1 MIHRNGFPQLLSAGI
16 ICLLVGGTL
25 AAKAVFLV
33 DNDLERKTELNSE
46 NWYLDASSARAAT
59 GGIEKLA
66 YNYIHRLTQLPDR
79 KAWCGSA
86 QEISLVL
93 AKAKSLR
100 SIEVNNLT
108 QGKADIIVKLPQ
120 LPSDQPA
127 PKPSK
132 NLHLYVNPAAESNN
146 SPENW
151 CISAG
156 K

>member
-1 MIHRNGFPQLLSAGI
+1 MIHTHGFSQWLSAGI
-16 ICLLVGGTL
+16 VCLLVGGTL

-33 DNDLERKTELNSE
+33 DNELEHKSELIGE
-46 NWYLDASSARAAT
+46 NWHLDPHSAQAAAE
-59 GGIEKLA
+59 GIEKLA
-66 YNYIHRLTQLPDR
+66 YNYIDRLTQLPDR

-93 AKAKSLR
+93 AKAKNLHL
-100 SIEVNNLT
+100 IELNNLDR
-108 QGKADIIVKLPQ
+108 GKADIVVKLPNNKVIQ
-120 LPSDQPA
+120 TAQYQP
-127 PKPSK
+127 K
-132 NLHLYVNPAAESNN
+132 NLHLYINPTAQGNN